1 MQIIDGRK
9 IRNEILEEIKQ
20 ETDGLSF
27 TPVFCDILVGED
39 PASVQYVNM
48 KFKTAVSLG
57 IKFHKAFFKEDISTE
72 DLIKEIQVL
81 NKMENMCGIIVQL
94 PLPLHIDTKKVLDAI
109 LSDLDVDC
117 LGEVSSAK
125 FYRGEKVL
133 HLPTASA
140 CLYILDSLN
149 IDLSSKNIVVLG
161 QGELVGKPTA
171 FLLKQRGLNVM
182 SLNRESVDKE
192 EIIKDADIII
202 SGIGQAS
209 FLKGDMLKPGVI
221 LIDAGTSESLGYSP
235 TGEPNNAIVGD
246 VDLDSIKDI
255 ASIISPV
262 PGGVGPVTIAMLFKN
277 VLQVAK
283 NKK

>member
-20 ETDGLSF
+20 EINALSF

-94 PLPLHIDTKKVLDAI
+94 PLPLHIDTKKVLNAI

-117 LGEVSSAK
+117 LGEVSSTK
-125 FYRGEKVL
+125 FYQGEKVL

-149 IDLSSKNIVVLG
+149 IDLNSKNIVVLG

-171 FLLKQRGLNVM
+171 FLLKQRGLNVV
-182 SLNRESVDKE
+182 SLNRESLGKE

-209 FLKGDMLKPGVI
+209 YLKGDMLKPGVI

-246 VDLDSIKDI
+246 VDLDSTKDI
-255 ASIISPV
+255 ASVISPV

>member
-109 LSDLDVDC
+109 DSDLDVDS
-117 LGEVSSAK
+117 LGEVSSTK
-125 FYRGEKVL
+125 FYQGEKVL

-149 IDLSSKNIVVLG
+149 IDLNSKNIVVLG

-171 FLLKQRGLNVM
+171 FLLKQRGLNVV
-182 SLNRESVDKE
+182 SLNRESVGKE

-209 FLKGDMLKPGVI
+209 YLKGDMLKPGVT
-221 LIDAGTSESLGYSP
+221 LIDAGTSES
-235 TGEPNNAIVGD
+235 NNSISGD
-246 VDLDSIKDI
+246 VDLSSVKNV
-255 ASIISPV
+255 ASVISPV

>member
-109 LSDLDVDC
+109 DSDLDVDS
-117 LGEVSSAK
+117 LGEVSSTK
-125 FYRGEKVL
+125 FYQGEKVL

-149 IDLSSKNIVVLG
+149 IDLNSKNIVVLG

-171 FLLKQRGLNVM
+171 FLLKQRGLNVV
-182 SLNRESVDKE
+182 SLNRESLGKE

-209 FLKGDMLKPGVI
+209 YLKGNMLKPGVT
-221 LIDAGTSESLGYSP
+221 LIDAGTSES
-235 TGEPNNAIVGD
+235 NNSISGD
-246 VDLDSIKDI
+246 VDLSSVKNV
-255 ASIISPV
+255 ASVISPV